1 MNMPH
6 GRTLA
11 DFGLLRSAERQL
23 LEAWQKGE
31 TCVLG
36 TSRPDAETKDNRIRA
51 EFLRFLSL
59 GGEAGNPVHEKGIR
73 LQGAWITEQL
83 DLNACR
89 VPVSWAVTHSHFQ
102 MAILMLDAEFCVSMS
117 LTGSHILGLTADGA
131 VIKGGVFLSHGFSA
145 QGAIRLLG
153 AQIGGNLDCT
163 RATLKVEKG
172 DALSADGAVIKGDV
186 FLRDHFSAQGEIRLL
201 GAQIGGDLS
210 CTGATLEVEKGDAL
224 SADGAVIKG
233 GVFLSHGFSAQGTIR
248 LLGAQIGGVLS
259 CIGATLEVE
268 KGYALSADRAVI
280 KGSVFLDG
288 FSAQGEIRLLGAQIG
303 GDLYCTGAKL
313 EGKEGYALAADGMV
327 VSGSFFFCG
336 LKSPVRSVRLSSAK
350 VGRLLDDA
358 DSWGSDLALDGF
370 VYDHLAG
377 RAPTDAQTR
386 LAWLNK
392 QSTEFLNESF
402 RPQPWK
408 QLQAVLE
415 KMGHQQDADLVGI
428 AFEDHLHQIGRYR
441 GVAKVFHAGYKC
453 LIGYGYLRL
462 RLLYWMLG
470 VWLLCA
476 ALYGVAAYQ
485 GIMAPSHPLV
495 FQNKDYAEK
504 CKNNWYLCKELPD
517 AYTGFQPLM
526 YSLDVLLP
534 LVDLQQERDWAA
546 RIPTPQATFY
556 QEIGHWTWAHGVRI
570 VMWLEILFGWL
581 ASLILVAVLTGLR
594 RRRADET

>member
-1 MNMPH
+1 MSH

-89 VPVSWAVTHSHFQ
+89 VPVNWGVTNSHFQ
-102 MAILMLDAEFCVSMS
+102 MAILMQDAEFCVSMS

-131 VIKGGVFLSHGFSA
+131 VIKGGVFLRHDFSAQGAIRLLGAQIGGDLDCTGAKLEVEKGYALSADGAVIKGDVFLGDGFSA

-153 AQIGGNLDCT
+153 AQIGGDLNCT
-163 RATLKVEKG
+163 GAKLEGKEG
-172 DALSADGAVIKGDV
+172 YALAADGAVIKG
-186 FLRDHFSAQGEIRLL
+186 SM
-201 GAQIGGDLS
+201 
-210 CTGATLEVEKGDAL
+210 
-224 SADGAVIKG
+224 
-233 GVFLSHGFSAQGTIR
+233 FLS
-248 LLGAQIGGVLS
+248 
-259 CIGATLEVE
+259 
-268 KGYALSADRAVI
+268 
-280 KGSVFLDG
+280 DG

-303 GDLYCTGAKL
+303 GNLDCTGATLEVEKGYALSADGAVIKGSVFLRNGFSAQGTIRLPGAQIGGNLECTGAKL
-313 EGKEGYALAADGMV
+313 EGKEGDALSAEGMV

-336 LKSPVRSVRLSSAK
+336 LKSPVRSVCLDSAK

-358 DSWGSDLALDGF
+358 DSWGSDLVLDGF

-377 RAPTDAQTR
+377 GAPTDAQTR

-408 QLQAVLE
+408 QLQTVLE

-428 AFEDHLHQIGRYR
+428 AFEDHLHQIGRYW

-453 LIGYGYLRL
+453 LIGYGYRRL

-476 ALYGVAAYQ
+476 ALYGLAAYQ

-556 QEIGHWTWAHGVRI
+556 QEFGHWTWAHGVRI
-570 VMWLEILFGWL
+570 MMWLEILFGWL

>member
-31 TCVLG
+31 DCVLG
-36 TSRPDAETKDNRIRA
+36 RFRPDAETKDNRIRA

-59 GGEAGNPVHEKGIR
+59 GGEAGNPVHEKGIS

-89 VPVSWAVTHSHFQ
+89 VPVNWAVTHSHFQ
-102 MAILMLDAEFCVSMS
+102 MAILMQDAEFCVSMS
-117 LTGSHILGLTADGA
+117 LTGSHILGLSADRA
-131 VIKGGVFLSHGFSA
+131 VIKGSIFLSDGFSA

-153 AQIGGNLDCT
+153 AQIGGDLSCIG
-163 RATLKVEKG
+163 ATLEVEKG
-172 DALSADGAVIKGDV
+172 DALSADRAVIKGGV
-186 FLRDHFSAQGEIRLL
+186 FLSHDFSAQGEIRLL
-201 GAQIGGDLS
+201 GAQIGGVLS

-233 GVFLSHGFSAQGTIR
+233 GVFLSDDFSAQGAIR
-248 LLGAQIGGVLS
+248 LLGAQIGGQLS
-259 CIGATLEVE
+259 CI
-268 KGYALSADRAVI
+268 
-280 KGSVFLDG
+280 
-288 FSAQGEIRLLGAQIG
+288 
-303 GDLYCTGAKL
+303 GAKL
-313 EGKEGYALAADGMV
+313 EGKKGNALSADGMV
-327 VSGSFFFCG
+327 VSGSFFFRG
-336 LKSPVRSVRLSSAK
+336 LKSPVSRVSLSSAK
-350 VGRLLDDA
+350 VGQLVDDA

-377 RAPTDAQTR
+377 GAPTDAQTR

-392 QSTEFLNESF
+392 QSAEFLNESF
-402 RPQPWK
+402 HPQPWK
-408 QLQAVLE
+408 QLQTVLE

-441 GVAKVFHAGYKC
+441 GVAKVFHAGYKY
-453 LIGYGYLRL
+453 LIGYGYRRL

-470 VWLLCA
+470 VWLLCG
-476 ALYGVAAYQ
+476 ALYGWAAYQ

-570 VMWLEILFGWL
+570 MMWLEILFGWL

>member
-89 VPVSWAVTHSHFQ
+89 VPVDWIVKHSHFQ
-102 MAILMLDAEFCVSMS
+102 MAILMQDAEFCVSMS

-131 VIKGGVFLSHGFSA
+131 VIKGSMFLRDVFSA

-153 AQIGGNLDCT
+153 AQIGG
-163 RATLKVEKG
+163 
-172 DALSADGAVIKGDV
+172 
-186 FLRDHFSAQGEIRLL
+186 Q
-201 GAQIGGDLS
+201 LS
-210 CTGATLEVEKGDAL
+210 CT
-224 SADGAVIKG
+224 
-233 GVFLSHGFSAQGTIR
+233 
-248 LLGAQIGGVLS
+248 
-259 CIGATLEVE
+259 GATLEVE

-280 KGSVFLDG
+280 KGSVFLDD
-288 FSAQGEIRLLGAQIG
+288 FSAQGAIRLLGAQIG
-303 GDLYCTGAKL
+303 GDLSCIGAKL
-313 EGKEGYALAADGMV
+313 KGKEGNALLADGMV
-327 VSGSFFFCG
+327 VSGGFFFRD
-336 LKSPVRSVRLSSAK
+336 LQSPVSGVRLSSAK
-350 VGRLLDDA
+350 VGQLLDDA
-358 DSWGSDLALDGF
+358 DSWGSDLVLDGF

-377 RAPTDAQTR
+377 GAPTDAQSR
-386 LAWLNK
+386 LAWLKK
-392 QSTEFLNESF
+392 QSTKFLLNESF

-408 QLQAVLE
+408 QLQTVLE

-470 VWLLCA
+470 VWLLCGT
-476 ALYGVAAYQ
+476 LYGVAAYQ

-570 VMWLEILFGWL
+570 MMWLEILFGWL

>member
-1 MNMPH
+1 MSH

-59 GGEAGNPVHEKGIR
+59 GGEAGNLVHEKGIR

-89 VPVSWAVTHSHFQ
+89 VPVNWGVTNSHFQ

-117 LTGSHILGLTADGA
+117 LTGSHILGLTADRA
-131 VIKGGVFLSHGFSA
+131 VIKGGVFLRHGFSA

-153 AQIGGNLDCT
+153 AQLGGDLDCT
-163 RATLKVEKG
+163 GAELEGKEG
-172 DALSADGAVIKGDV
+172 YALSADGAVIKGSV
-186 FLRDHFSAQGEIRLL
+186 FLDGFSAQGEIRLR
-201 GAQIGGDLS
+201 GAQIGG
-210 CTGATLEVEKGDAL
+210 
-224 SADGAVIKG
+224 
-233 GVFLSHGFSAQGTIR
+233 Q
-248 LLGAQIGGVLS
+248 LS
-259 CIGATLEVE
+259 CIGAKLEGKE
-268 KGYALSADRAVI
+268 GDALSADRAVI

-288 FSAQGEIRLLGAQIG
+288 FSAQGTIRLLGAQIG
-303 GDLYCTGAKL
+303 GSLDCTGAKL
-313 EGKEGYALAADGMV
+313 EGKEGDALSADGMV

-336 LKSPVRSVRLSSAK
+336 LKSPVSRVRLASAK
-350 VGRLLDDA
+350 VGRLVDDA
-358 DSWGSDLALDGF
+358 HSWGSDLVLDGF

-377 RAPTDAQTR
+377 GAPTDAQTR
-386 LAWLNK
+386 LAWLKK

-408 QLQAVLE
+408 QLQTVLE

-526 YSLDVLLP
+526 YSLD
-534 LVDLQQERDWAA
+534 ETFAKTSRN
-546 RIPTPQATFY
+546 QATMRFS
-556 QEIGHWTWAHGVRI
+556 EI
-570 VMWLEILFGWL
+570 F
-581 ASLILVAVLTGLR
+581 
-594 RRRADET
+594 